1 MRADIHDGQ
10 GAIRSLQRAE
20 YRCARPII
28 SRSSHPAC
36 TARPVHTKYMIKWPR
51 PRSQTWRT
59 FLRNHAP
66 DIAAIDLFVVPTISF
81 GLLYGLGRGLKS
93 CPEQDSDELN
103 GGKEVGGVLF
113 EACGDAAGMFEL
125 VEEALD

>member
-1 MRADIHDGQ
+1 MILALPASHAFGSTS
-10 GAIRSLQRAE
+10 G
-20 YRCARPII
+20 RPGTWSAF
-28 SRSSHPAC
+28 SRSAFATSALSAMASLRSCIPA
-36 TARPVHTKYMIKWPR
+36 
-51 PRSQTWRT
+51 RT
-59 FLRNHAP
+59 CGESAP
-66 DIAAIDLFVVPTISF
+66 
-81 GLLYGLGRGLKS
+81 GLGRGLKS

>member
-1 MRADIHDGQ
+1 PRAFPVISTAYTSRPKGTYSPAAALCNATLGAGRMRA
-10 GAIRSLQRAE
+10 
-20 YRCARPII
+20 ARG
-28 SRSSHPAC
+28 SCQMSDE
-36 TARPVHTKYMIKWPR
+36 W
-51 PRSQTWRT
+51 
-59 FLRNHAP
+59 AP
-66 DIAAIDLFVVPTISF
+66 PQD
-81 GLLYGLGRGLKS
+81 LGRGLKS